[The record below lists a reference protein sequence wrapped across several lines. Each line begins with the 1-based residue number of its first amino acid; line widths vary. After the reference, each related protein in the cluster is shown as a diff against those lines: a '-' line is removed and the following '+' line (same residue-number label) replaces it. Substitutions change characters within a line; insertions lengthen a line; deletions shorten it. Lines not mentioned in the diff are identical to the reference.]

1 MLFITDALDSFV
13 KELGGE
19 KMFRHVAINAIC
31 AGIICGLQ
39 KNTFFSIEYV
49 VILASLYVITIN
61 SASIGL
67 KK

>member
-1 MLFITDALDSFV
+1 
-13 KELGGE
+13 
-19 KMFRHVAINAIC
+19 MFRHVAINAIC

-39 KNTFFSIEYV
+39 KNAFFSIEDV
-49 VILASLYVITIN
+49 VILASLCVITIN